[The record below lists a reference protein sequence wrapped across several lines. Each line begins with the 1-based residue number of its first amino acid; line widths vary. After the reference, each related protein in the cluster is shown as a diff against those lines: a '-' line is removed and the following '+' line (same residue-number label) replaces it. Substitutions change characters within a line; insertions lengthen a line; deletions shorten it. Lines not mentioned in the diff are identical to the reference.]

1 MIIIPRREKKLL
13 YEISCKGQDASC
25 NEFLRRLEIKLYVI
39 VGDPDRTPT
48 DLFSNSHKTKVK
60 GASAE
65 IEKGNM

>member
-1 MIIIPRREKKLL
+1 ML
-13 YEISCKGQDASC
+13 YEIRCKGQDASW

-39 VGDPDRTPT
+39 VGDPDRMPM

-60 GASAE
+60 RASAE